1 VRLVLWDR
9 VRKHLEGF
17 QSTWQT
23 RALGG
28 GKHHP
33 ATRAADRVGTRT
45 RRRRREPAQR
55 GKRVRRGGPSARAP
69 GAGPRRVR
77 GRARRAD
84 RAARAGAAGDGGQ
97 RMGRERVRGRAAA
110 TRSSPRTWVSGRTW
124 RGRPSRMLSRAG
136 GAHMRERTMGR
147 RTVDEYSARSECV
160 ATASCALR
168 RREGH
173 VSRGAL
179 GEGGPGERREFRR
192 GRALGTLDPAGSA
205 DTHVHPACVELGDER
220 DKVRRDLGE
229 VPRQLL
235 FAEPSH
241 RMLRDHA
248 LVHVE
253 RDSLHACRQR
263 VG

>member
-1 VRLVLWDR
+1 M
-9 VRKHLEGF
+9 
-17 QSTWQT
+17 Q
-23 RALGG
+23 
-28 GKHHP
+28 
-33 ATRAADRVGTRT
+33 T
-45 RRRRREPAQR
+45 RRRRREPAQQGR
-55 GKRVRRGGPSARAP
+55 RVRRGRPFVRAP
-69 GAGPRRVR
+69 GAGPRRVC
-77 GRARRAD
+77 GRARCPAAPARGAAARRGRGD

-136 GAHMRERTMGR
+136 GAHARARTMGR

-168 RREGH
+168 RGEGH

-192 GRALGTLDPAGSA
+192 GRALGTLDPAVSA

-220 DKVRRDLGE
+220 DKVWRDLGE

-248 LVHVE
+248 LVHIE
-253 RDSLHACRQR
+253 RDSLHAC
-263 VG
+263 G